1 MTDRGPARGLDDRRA
16 SQPVPEG
23 RNEEPEDLGKEDVPL
38 GFIVQQLAC
47 SENALYNILD
57 GLKQNASH
65 VSFFCREFF
74 GTADA
79 ALSLEKLPCNE
90 RLKRQMHQACVLEQ
104 LSIGV
109 TAQIT
114 SGSLENVTMAVR
126 SRLRN
131 LLYYLHENCMVML
144 DFVFQRW
151 CADGAVPLN
160 VEILLRV
167 RRYRRLRRGEHIMA
181 LRQHNEMV
189 LNVLR
194 QLVRGGNP
202 KRAPPAREP
211 RPAAKARDVLG
222 YVGEILASRAP
233 TDRLRIST
241 TRQRVLNF
249 MRFRPLLAAES
260 QLDCPWPQQDSYERY
275 GSDRFGGEGPVIYF
289 EALPPMLPCLALEP
303 PVRLLPPPRDPRQYT
318 LVLDLDETMVH
329 YFEEGPGS
337 SGRHEVRPGL
347 EDFLKRMHGLGWEIN
362 VFTAATQDY
371 ADWMIDLVDP
381 DRYVTN
387 RLYRQHALPWGP
399 IFVKDLSRLGRDM
412 DRTLIIDNV
421 QENFMLQPDQGIFIF
436 PWYDD
441 PADNALFALTPLL
454 EEIIKIQAS
463 VPAMLQKYA
472 DQIPKWAGFTEGK
485 QWTGVL
491 AGLPDN
497 FDDEDAQMGG
507 VPMGGSLTGP
517 YQASPISGPYQQA
530 RR

>member
-1 MTDRGPARGLDDRRA
+1 M
-16 SQPVPEG
+16 
-23 RNEEPEDLGKEDVPL
+23 PL
-38 GFIVQQLAC
+38 F
-47 SENALYNILD
+47 NILD

-74 GTADA
+74 GTAEA
-79 ALSLEKLPCNE
+79 ALSLERLPCNE
-90 RLKRQMHQACVLEQ
+90 RLKRQMHQACVLEL
-104 LSIGV
+104 LSLGV

-114 SGSLENVTMAVR
+114 SGSLESVTMAVR

-249 MRFRPLLAAES
+249 LRFRPLLAAES
-260 QLDCPWPQQDSYERY
+260 QMDCPI
-275 GSDRFGGEGPVIYF
+275 IYF
-289 EALPPMLPCLALEP
+289 EALPPMLPRLCLEP
-303 PVRLLPPPRDPRQYT
+303 PVRLLPQPRDPRQYT

-329 YFEEGPGS
+329 FFEEGAGS

-347 EDFLKRMHGLGWEIN
+347 EDFLKRMHGLGWEIT

-381 DRYVTN
+381 GHYVTN

-399 IFVKDLSRLGRDM
+399 IFVKDLSRLGRDLYHSL
-412 DRTLIIDNV
+412 RRFTV
-421 QENFMLQPDQGIFIF
+421 QENFMLQPDHGIFIF

-454 EEIIKIQAS
+454 EEIIKI
-463 VPAMLQKYA
+463 V
-472 DQIPKWAGFTEGK
+472 
-485 QWTGVL
+485 
-491 AGLPDN
+491 
-497 FDDEDAQMGG
+497 
-507 VPMGGSLTGP
+507 
-517 YQASPISGPYQQA
+517 
-530 RR
+530 